1 MFPQAYGSEHLEE
14 LLDTN
19 DSTPDWLM
27 NPETLERVL
36 EHAQARADGR
46 GEDSA
51 LDSTK
56 AECIITT
63 NWGAFTDDWGYDD
76 EKANQVALGVFDADV
91 SSGKGADLFTDT
103 VILQSGWLRTGDGRK
118 SQSEA
123 YLDEG
128 YDAANEGDMWIPD
141 GAQDYIC
148 IIELT
153 DELLHG
159 EPQLTDAM

>member
-1 MFPQAYGSEHLEE
+1 MFPQAYSDEHLDD
-14 LLDTN
+14 LLEAN
-19 DSTPDWLM
+19 SSTPDWVT
-27 NPETLERVL
+27 NPQVLERIIT
-36 EHAQARADGR
+36 HAKGRADGR
-46 GEDSA
+46 GEESA
-51 LDSTK
+51 LDNTK

-63 NWGAFTDDWGYDD
+63 NWSAFTDDWGYDD
-76 EKANQVALGVFDADV
+76 GDANQVAIGVFNSDV

-103 VILQSGWLRTGDGRK
+103 AILQTGWLRSGDGRK

-123 YLDEG
+123 YVDEG
-128 YDAANEGDMWIPD
+128 YDGANEGDMWIPD
-141 GAQDYIC
+141 GAQEYVC